1 MKIAAFLLGIAGAV
15 LFTVLLIQQGIK
27 EVGGLIA
34 TAGWGL
40 LVVAAFHFVPMF
52 ADVVAWWKLFPAEGR
67 PPLRRLTWM
76 RWVSES
82 VNNLLPTG
90 QVGGDIVRA
99 RLATLS
105 GVPLPTA
112 VASVVVEI
120 TVGIFTQ
127 ALFTLLGVFLLVV
140 VTGGTNLMR
149 PLLAGLALAVLMI
162 LGFFA
167 VQRIGLFKLLGLLVT
182 KLVDAP
188 AWHDLA
194 KNGHAL
200 DDAIQRVYQQRRD
213 VLASCVWT
221 LISWL
226 VGAGEMWLGLY
237 LLGMRP
243 DFIDALILESV
254 GQGMR
259 SAMFLVPGAIGLQE
273 GGLLLIGSLLGIPA
287 DVAFALSLIRRVRDI
302 TLGLPGLLVWQW
314 IEGRRLWKRRVAP
327 AAGTERNASNPSSD

>member
-27 EVGGLIA
+27 EVGGLVA

-40 LVVAAFHFVPMF
+40 LVAAAFHFAPMF
-52 ADVVAWWKLFPAEGR
+52 ADVVAWWKLFPAEDR

-188 AWHDLA
+188 AWHALA
-194 KNGHAL
+194 QNGHAL

-237 LLGMRP
+237 LLGVRP

-254 GQGMR
+254 GQGVR

-302 TLGLPGLLVWQW
+302 TLGVPGLLVWQW
-314 IEGRRLWKRRVAP
+314 IEGRRLWKRRTAP
-327 AAGTERNASNPSSD
+327 AAGTEKSTSNASSD